1 ALSHNGAAAL
11 GAKSAARTTGNTAA
25 LATPGATGRSL
36 SRARRAALSQG
47 GAIEATQT
55 NPAARAGIR
64 VLASDRP
71 MTTAPVE
78 TVAAAPGA
86 ASSERCGC
94 QGKAATESAEREQWL
109 AAVCALVDEDPA
121 SVAGPSAS
129 AVRKLC
135 QERRRALSRQGKM
148 AEEPS
153 EPSRARVSRTS
164 HNNKAS
170 TSGAATRLRGR
181 GAAQMRRDVLC
192 QQGRGDQPACRPSG
206 RTRQKPA
213 VPAKV
218 EQGTTLSG
226 TSVTGTQVERS
237 TKVTGA
243 EPGSCRAIT
252 GTEYIGTE
260 QYDTLCA
267 AIPEPAPAK
276 VSVGRTA
283 RGQSVS
289 GAEMGR
295 SVKV

>member
-1 ALSHNGAAAL
+1 MSDSMANNTASPRSTRAAALERRRALSHNGAAAL

-78 TVAAAPGA
+78 TLAAAPGA

-94 QGKAATESAEREQWL
+94 QGKAATESAEREQLL

-153 EPSRARVSRTS
+153 EPSRA
-164 HNNKAS
+164 
-170 TSGAATRLRGR
+170 
-181 GAAQMRRDVLC
+181 
-192 QQGRGDQPACRPSG
+192 
-206 RTRQKPA
+206 
-213 VPAKV
+213 
-218 EQGTTLSG
+218 
-226 TSVTGTQVERS
+226 
-237 TKVTGA
+237 
-243 EPGSCRAIT
+243 
-252 GTEYIGTE
+252 
-260 QYDTLCA
+260 
-267 AIPEPAPAK
+267 
-276 VSVGRTA
+276 
-283 RGQSVS
+283 
-289 GAEMGR
+289 
-295 SVKV
+295 